1 MKVDGVENVIGGTGD
16 DLLLIDE
23 TEAAKNNTF
32 TGDLGD
38 DRVEYR
44 NGFAGDVGGVAEPT
58 VTIKVDTVAASLGGT
73 DTVTMT
79 GGRVGTTV
87 AVDTLNGVEF
97 ITLGGNTATGS
108 RENDVLDVTAMT
120 AGAIVSYI
128 DGTVRDLA
136 GTMHLT
142 VEGIDEIENIWAD
155 GNDTVIVA
163 DASVMGDQHAFRCR
177 DCRLGSTF
185 RQLTRTSPWR
195 RSSTSTR

>member
-1 MKVDGVENVIGGTGD
+1 MIGGTGD
-16 DLLLIDE
+16 DMLLIDE

-38 DRVEYR
+38 DRIEYQ
-44 NGFAGDVGGVAEPT
+44 NAFVGDVGGVAEPT

-97 ITLGGNTATGS
+97 ITLASNTATGS

-136 GTMHLT
+136 GTKHLT

-163 DASVMGDQHAFRCR
+163 DASVMNGNQRSDAARHAR
-177 DCRLGSTF
+177 
-185 RQLTRTSPWR
+185 RQ
-195 RSSTSTR
+195 